1 MWASFKLIIKA
12 TPPDGL
18 THSKDSLRAGQR
30 GRGRGGP
37 AKSSLRDGQSGAC
50 LPNCASFIYNNY
62 NCKKFEQSSWPKAAQ
77 LTDSQGRVWKE
88 RKEVVGER
96 GGRKVSQLK
105 YAG

>member
-18 THSKDSLRAGQR
+18 TDALEGQPKGWAER
-30 GRGRGGP
+30 EVEREGRGG
-37 AKSSLRDGQSGAC
+37 AGKSSLRDGQSGAC

-77 LTDSQGRVWKE
+77 LTDSQGRGRME
-88 RKEVVGER
+88 EGSGGVVE
-96 GGRKVSQLK
+96 S
-105 YAG
+105 